1 METCSTSSNY
11 VHCEISNILRRIEPI
26 EYDNEMLVISG
37 DVSVGS
43 STILL
48 NNQTISV
55 QNGVLEFPNSTTIDY
70 EPLKDPPFTGDTLD
84 LPPQTVIDNY
94 KIFTTNYFYFMNN
107 GSTNSGNYILL
118 NSSGA
123 QFPFIAPKD
132 CVLTSLIFSFVGN
145 TQASTVSIT
154 NATAYIDIVSPSG
167 VITQNVV
174 NATIPVCPPNKK
186 PYVDKKF
193 YYPLSKDYAV
203 GIRFTYD
210 QGTIPSGFGG
220 CQFATLGYKFL
231 T

>member
-1 METCSTSSNY
+1 MESCSTS
-11 VHCEISNILRRIEPI
+11 VHIQCALSDILERIAPI
-26 EYDNEMLVISG
+26 QYENETLVISSP
-37 DVSVGS
+37 VSINS
-43 STILL
+43 SSIVIDT
-48 NNQTISV
+48 QPISV
-55 QNGVLEFPNSTTIDY
+55 RNGVLDFPDTTTIDH
-70 EPLKDPPFTGDTLD
+70 EPIKDPPFTGDTLE
-84 LPPQTVIDNY
+84 LPPQTVIDNF
-94 KIFTTNYFYFMNN
+94 KIFNTNYFYFMNN

-132 CVLTSLIFSFVGN
+132 CVLTSLIFSFLGN
-145 TQASTVSIT
+145 TQASTISIT
-154 NATAYIDIVSPSG
+154 NATAYIDVISPSG
-167 VITQNVV
+167 VITQNIVS
-174 NATIPVCPPNKK
+174 ATIPVCPPNTK

-210 QGTIPSGFGG
+210 QGTISGFGG